1 MTEQITPEYL
11 SFATEHHAS
20 DIFIIAGRPLSF
32 KTTANCQYMANG

>member
-20 DIFIIAGRPLSF
+20 DIFIIAVRFPLKS
-32 KTTANCQYMANG
+32 TANCQYMANG